1 MAQRFDEQYKMVL
14 FNSVISKEAVEVFK
28 AWVSQRVKINMST
41 YHVSDVWRPSMLE
54 EEEHKG
60 DVAVIRGHMHWG
72 LAPLET
78 KDTSVNSTPKQES
91 VFCAH
96 KLARLIDSYNYNMYT
111 TTVHVNKK
119 KSSHKDTT
127 QNYNLQHCKLHLL
140 IYFLF

>member
-1 MAQRFDEQYKMVL
+1 MARRFDEQYKMVL

-41 YHVSDVWRPSMLE
+41 YHVSDVRRPSMLE

-78 KDTSVNSTPKQES
+78 KDTSVNSTPK
-91 VFCAH
+91 
-96 KLARLIDSYNYNMYT
+96 
-111 TTVHVNKK
+111 
-119 KSSHKDTT
+119 
-127 QNYNLQHCKLHLL
+127 
-140 IYFLF
+140 